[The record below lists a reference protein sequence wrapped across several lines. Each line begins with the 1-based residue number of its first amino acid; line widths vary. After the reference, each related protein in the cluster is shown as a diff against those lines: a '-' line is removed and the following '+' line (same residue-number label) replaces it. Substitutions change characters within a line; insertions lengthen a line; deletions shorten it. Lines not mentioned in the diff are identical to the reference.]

1 MQIYMK
7 YYEDINDKLE
17 RLSIEKYKF
26 IVFQTNLIFFLKGC
40 LVIFGISL

>member
-1 MQIYMK
+1 MK

-26 IVFQTNLIFFLKGC
+26 KLIVFQTNLIFFLKGC